1 MKQSPKY
8 RDNLSKQKRFTP
20 AQLKRLDE
28 IEQHAIARFMG
39 DLGELESAL
48 GMLRL
53 GHQYGWRVMYLIHSK
68 ATVKKYEQILDI
80 RVRDE
85 FDEEGPSSMR
95 NNGYRLV
102 QNVSNFWKAA
112 SGEKDKLPGKRL
124 VE

>member
-8 RDNLSKQKRFTP
+8 KENLRKQTQFTS
-20 AQLKRLDE
+20 AELKRIDE
-28 IEQHAIARFMG
+28 IEQQAIAKFSG
-39 DLGELESAL
+39 DLSELESAL

-80 RVRDE
+80 RIQDE
-85 FDEEGPSSMR
+85 FLEEGPSAMR
-95 NNGYRLV
+95 NNGFRLV
-102 QNVSNFWKAA
+102 QKVTNFWKAA
-112 SGEKDKLPGKRL
+112 SGESGKLPGKRL

>member
-8 RDNLSKQKRFTP
+8 KENLRKQTRFTSSE
-20 AQLKRLDE
+20 LKRIDE
-28 IEQHAIARFMG
+28 IEQQAIAKFAG
-39 DLGELESAL
+39 DLSELESAL

-80 RVRDE
+80 KAQDE
-85 FDEEGPSSMR
+85 FPEEGPSAMR
-95 NNGYRLV
+95 NNGFRLV
-102 QNVSNFWKAA
+102 QKVTNFWKAA
-112 SGEKDKLPGKRL
+112 SGESEKLPGKRL